1 MVNFSRST
9 SGLIFLGL
17 QEWSCLNV
25 LMTMTCKGLKEIN
38 AKIGT
43 LLGYVVV
50 FSIHI
55 HYSFSYEA
63 RLCFAGL
70 DRVHIALS
78 C

>member
-1 MVNFSRST
+1 MVLSKRTNDND
-9 SGLIFLGL
+9 L
-17 QEWSCLNV
+17 QRV
-25 LMTMTCKGLKEIN
+25 EIN
-38 AKIGT
+38 KCKIGT

>member
-1 MVNFSRST
+1 
-9 SGLIFLGL
+9 
-17 QEWSCLNV
+17 
-25 LMTMTCKGLKEIN
+25 MTMTCKGLKEIN